1 VPEIEAPEIELDED
15 APQFRRRLAL
25 VVVLITLFGATVAY
39 LHEQNSNLEDNA
51 AREAQIQS
59 IRGFGQQVGAS
70 TESQFDYRLFVQQ
83 QLLQRRQLVA
93 ESRQRSTDSSQSN
106 VYSGDSARWAQLAK
120 DMSGGAPEQSNADVD
135 STDAQLQV
143 APDEARL
150 TQQVFA
156 NKANDYGNKS
166 DSYVAL
172 LTVLAVGLFLIGLS
186 LTVAG
191 RGRYLLAI
199 PGVGIA
205 IVCVVW
211 AVLITT
217 GSITKISP
225 NAVDLTAQGLQKQS
239 SSDLKGAI
247 DSYHAAIKDSPSF
260 GPAYARLADAEF
272 ENGVT
277 NSGGNQF
284 QSISDPDATRR
295 AIDAGEKAIS
305 LGESNP
311 SLLSSIGFFHF
322 TVGDYARA
330 EQLSQQALAGNNQ
343 LPVLIFNLGVAQAAQ
358 NEKSAAR
365 KTYQQGI
372 DVANKENDSGLKQQ
386 EISGALTDLEIANLQ
401 ATSAKDLIQ
410 ELKGKLV
417 DAEFQTGTD
426 GSDASADNVAVTTDQ
441 FRMEASYDTT
451 NLSDGDDLANVWY
464 FRPNGAGGNDPFV
477 QAFSLDS
484 FSSVA
489 NDKVTT
495 TPTENGDCLPGGDYR
510 VEVYA
515 GSKLIGSNDDQPF
528 HLADSPIGKLVVEGG
543 EDLGVSICRPE
554 SWQVEKSSD
563 DGSLSFNNPADT
575 SQSMLVFSF
584 PLGSS
589 SGLSTTDLQDA
600 TLAGIESNDQLTN
613 LGAPID
619 GTEFLG
625 RTATNTDVPQATRS
639 VVGRL
644 PDGDSERATVS
655 IGDDGVVR
663 IAVLTAA
670 NDNDLDLL
678 RSELI
683 NSIRFLDVPEPPS
696 GQGG

>member
-1 VPEIEAPEIELDED
+1 MPEIEAPEIELDED

-106 VYSGDSARWAQLAK
+106 VYSGDASRWAELAK

-211 AVLITT
+211 SVLITT

-260 GPAYARLADAEF
+260 GPAYARLSDAEF

-589 SGLSTTDLQDA
+589 SGLTTTDLQDA